1 MCGIT
6 GICNYKYPQKISPQT
21 LKQMTDTLRHRG
33 PDERGI
39 YLDDW
44 VGLGHAR
51 LSIVDLTSGIQ
62 PMHNEDETK
71 WLICNGEIYN
81 YPELR
86 ADLLKLGHH
95 FYTKSDSEVIL
106 HLYEEY
112 GEKCL
117 FKLNGQFA
125 LAIWD
130 SKKKELFLARDH
142 VGIRPLYY
150 TIKNDSLFFASE
162 IKALF
167 TNNEIKREINPIAL
181 DQIFTFWAPL
191 PGHTPFKDIEE
202 LPPAHFMKISKG
214 KIRIEKYWDLPF
226 QPENHFLKKSLEETT
241 EELYSLLNQAIKIRI
256 RADVEVGTYLSG
268 GLDSSAVSSIVAKD
282 FNRDV
287 NTFGIRFTENIFD
300 EGDFQSEVVSYL
312 NSNHHEIRVSNED
325 IGSYFSEVIWHCEKP
340 ILRTAPVPLFLL
352 SREVREKQIKVVL
365 TGEGAD
371 EVFGGYN
378 IFREAKIRRF
388 WAKQPNSKKRANL
401 IGKLYPYIFSD
412 PRQKVM
418 LQSFFARGL
427 DEVDSPFFSHLVR
440 WNNTARIKT
449 FFSDELN
456 RAIGVYDGYEELKQ
470 NLPLEFNAWDGLSK
484 AQYLESAIFMSNY
497 LLSSQ
502 GDRVAMAH
510 SVEIRLPFLD
520 PRLMEFM
527 GRVPP
532 FWKIRGLNEKYILK
546 KSLAGK
552 LPAKIINRPKH
563 PFRAPIVES
572 LLNQQTGEY
581 TKEMLSDNSLKLS
594 GLFNPSKVFMLLNKL
609 SKTKQPSE
617 IDSMSLVA
625 ILSSQILYHQF
636 IKEMPVNKIN
646 SSDKWFVVDRR
657 SETV

>member
-1 MCGIT
+1 MCGIA
-6 GICNYKYPQKISPQT
+6 GICNYKYPKKIYQQT
-21 LKQMTDTLRHRG
+21 LKQMTSALHHRG

-44 VGLGHAR
+44 VGLGHTR
-51 LSIVDLTSGIQ
+51 LSIIDLSSGIQ
-62 PMHNEDETK
+62 PIHNEDETI
-71 WLICNGEIYN
+71 WLIYNGEIYN

-86 ADLLKLGHH
+86 ADLLKRGHR
-95 FYTKSDSEVIL
+95 FYTKSDSEVLL

-112 GEKCL
+112 GDKCL
-117 FKLNGQFA
+117 LKLNGQFA

-130 SKKKELFLARDH
+130 SKKKELFLARDR

-150 TIKNDSLFFASE
+150 TIQKDRLFFASE

-167 TNNEIKREINPIAL
+167 INNEIKREINPITL

-191 PGHTPFKDIEE
+191 PGHTPFKNIKE
-202 LPPAHFMKISKG
+202 LPAAHFMKISNG
-214 KIRIEKYWDLPF
+214 RISIKKYWDLPF
-226 QPENHFLKKSLEETT
+226 QTENNYSKRSFEETT
-241 EELYSLLNQAIKIRI
+241 EELRSLLNDAIRI
-256 RADVEVGTYLSG
+256 RLRADVEVGTYLSG

-282 FNRDV
+282 FNREV

-312 NSNHHEIRVSNED
+312 NSNHHEIRVSNEN
-325 IGSYFSEVIWHCEKP
+325 IGSYFPEVIWHCEKP
-340 ILRTAPVPLFLL
+340 ILRTAPVPLYLL
-352 SREVREKQIKVVL
+352 SKEVREKQLKVVL

-378 IFREAKIRRF
+378 IFREAKIRQF
-388 WAKQPNSKKRANL
+388 WAKQPKSKKRASL

-412 PRQKVM
+412 PRQKAM

-427 DEVDSPFFSHLVR
+427 DEVNNPLFSHLVR

-449 FFSDELN
+449 FFSEELKQS
-456 RAIGVYDGYEELKQ
+456 IGTYDGYEELKQ
-470 NLPLEFNAWDGLSK
+470 NLPEQFGNWDGLSK
-484 AQYLESAIFMSNY
+484 AQYLESMIFMSNY

-520 PRLMEFM
+520 PHLMEFM

-532 FWKIRGLNEKYILK
+532 SWKIRGLNEKYILK

-552 LPAKIINRPKH
+552 LPDKVINRPKH
-563 PFRAPIVES
+563 PYRAPIVQS
-572 LLNQQTGEY
+572 LLNQQTDEY
-581 TKEMLSDNSLKLS
+581 TREMLSDNSLKLS
-594 GLFNPSKVFMLLNKL
+594 GLFNRNKVRMLLNKL
-609 SKTKQPSE
+609 RKTAQPSE

-636 IKEMPVNKIN
+636 IKEMPERKIILP
-646 SSDKWFVVDRR
+646 DKWFVVDRR
-657 SETV
+657 SKTA